1 MKLYVNV
8 ELESWGQV
16 SAFVNVVNGSLT
28 IKSIELLQEPFIER
42 NDGHSFLG
50 YRNLSQKDIEHIKK
64 CCSYILNH
72 KIH

>member
-16 SAFVNVVNGSLT
+16 SAFISVVNGLLSV
-28 IKSIELLQEPFIER
+28 KSIELLQEPFIEW

-50 YRNLSQKDIEHIKK
+50 YRNLSQKDIDHIKK
-64 CCSYILNH
+64 CCSHVLNNRFQ
-72 KIH
+72 